1 MQGNLNNPEST
12 DLSPQK
18 PLNRPVR
25 PSTDQ
30 RSPDQK
36 PSSLQKRDSLR
47 ESQTRKQQATIS
59 VLAGGD
65 NTVSDVLERAR
76 TLADEELEPEKEGL
90 AQEIKGVLVQTER
103 EQLVGLK
110 DFLFK
115 HRSGDNARLL
125 AAVQPELIDGELLP

>member
-1 MQGNLNNPEST
+1 M
-12 DLSPQK
+12 
-18 PLNRPVR
+18 
-25 PSTDQ
+25 
-30 RSPDQK
+30 
-36 PSSLQKRDSLR
+36 
-47 ESQTRKQQATIS
+47 
-59 VLAGGD
+59 LAGGD

>member
-12 DLSPQK
+12 DLAPQK
-18 PLNRPVR
+18 PSNRPAR
-25 PSTDQ
+25 PSSDQ
-30 RSPDQK
+30 QSTDQK
-36 PSSLQKRDSLR
+36 PSPPQKRDSLR